1 MRIVVKGLAARHPSA
16 PATGAGS
23 TPALKPLTLSIAAG
37 EQVAVVGPSGA
48 GKTTLLHALA
58 CALKPA
64 AGSFELDGVD
74 PWTLPIAQ
82 LQKLRGRLLLAP
94 QAPPLPPRQ
103 RVITAVLAARLPQQ
117 SLAAS
122 LRSLFYPTHIGEAE
136 AALARFDL
144 AEKLWDRVDR
154 LSGGERQRVGLA
166 RALVSAASLWL
177 VDEPLSSLDPS
188 RAALA
193 IESLTQSA
201 RERGVTLVTTLHQ
214 VDVATRFPRVL
225 GMREGVLQFD
235 LPSAEVTQQRLAALY
250 AQYEHELHG
259 PAAAVADAFTDGP
272 RPAAMY
278 CR

>member
-1 MRIVVKGLAARHPSA
+1 MRISIHGLAARHPSA
-16 PATGAGS
+16 LAGS
-23 TPALKPLTLSIAAG
+23 LPALKPLSLEISPG

-64 AGSFELDGVD
+64 EGRFELDGLD
-74 PWTLPIAQ
+74 PWTLPVAG
-82 LQKLRGRLLLAP
+82 LQKLRGRLFLAP

-103 RVITAVLAARLPQQ
+103 RVITALLAARLPQQ

-122 LRSLFYPTHIGEAE
+122 LRSLFYPTQIPQAE
-136 AALARFDL
+136 AALAQFDL
-144 AEKLWDRVDR
+144 AAKLWERVDR

-166 RALVSAASLWL
+166 RAIVSAASLWL

-188 RAALA
+188 RAAQA
-193 IESLTQSA
+193 VDTLTGVA
-201 RERGVTLVTTLHQ
+201 RERGVTLVVTLHQ

-225 GMREGVLQFD
+225 GMRDGVLQFD
-235 LPSAEVTQQRLAALY
+235 LPPAEVTHDRLAALY
-250 AQYEHELHG
+250 AQREHELFGPPAIPEG
-259 PAAAVADAFTDGP
+259 PAMPDP
-272 RPAAMY
+272 RPAAMH